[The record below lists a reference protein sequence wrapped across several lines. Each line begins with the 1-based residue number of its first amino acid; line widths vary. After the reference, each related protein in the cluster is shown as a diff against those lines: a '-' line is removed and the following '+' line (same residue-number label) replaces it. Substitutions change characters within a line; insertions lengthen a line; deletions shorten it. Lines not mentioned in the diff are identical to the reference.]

1 MRVGIMADTHDR
13 VPAIAELVARMIAGG
28 ASLLMHAGDHCS
40 PFSLTPVNDAN
51 IPMLGVFGRNDGDPE
66 GLTAVA
72 AQGVGTELYESPH
85 SFEVSGKQILIVHDI
100 GEVHQRSLDKHQFVF
115 HGSSHQVEMKS
126 RGDTLILNPGEACGW
141 LYGSCT
147 AALVDLQTR
156 EVEII
161 KL

>member
-1 MRVGIMADTHDR
+1 MRVGILADTHDR
-13 VPAIAELVARMIAGG
+13 VPAIAELVARLVEGG

-40 PFSLTPVNDAN
+40 PFSLVPVNDAN

-66 GLTAVA
+66 ALAAVA

-85 SFEVSGKQILIVHDI
+85 SFEVSGQQILIVHDI

-115 HGSSHQVEMKS
+115 HGNSHQAEMKT

-141 LYGSCT
+141 LYGACT

>member
-1 MRVGIMADTHDR
+1 MRVGILADTHDR
-13 VPAIAELVARMIAGG
+13 VPAIGELVAKMIAGG

-40 PFSLTPVNDAN
+40 PFSLMPVNEAN

-66 GLTAVA
+66 GLAAVA

-85 SFEVSGKQILIVHDI
+85 SFEVGGKQILIVHDI
-100 GEVHQRSLDKHQFVF
+100 GEVHQRSLDNHDFVF
-115 HGSSHQVEMKS
+115 HGNSHQVEMKT
-126 RGDTLILNPGEACGW
+126 RGNTLILNPGEACGW

-147 AALVDLQTR
+147 AALVDLQTK

>member
-1 MRVGIMADTHDR
+1 MRVGILADTHDR
-13 VPAIAELVARMIAGG
+13 VPAIAELVNRLVAGG

-40 PFSLTPVNDAN
+40 PFSLAPVNDSN

-66 GLTAVA
+66 GLNAMA
-72 AQGVGTELYESPH
+72 AHGVGTELYESPH
-85 SFEVSGKQILIVHDI
+85 SFEVAGKQILIVHDI
-100 GEVHQRSLDKHQFVF
+100 GDVHQRSLDKHQFVF
-115 HGSSHQVEMKS
+115 HGSSHKVEMTT
-126 RGDTLILNPGEACGW
+126 RGDTLVLNPGEGCGW

-147 AALVDLQTR
+147 AALVDLDTR

>member
-1 MRVGIMADTHDR
+1 MRVGVLADTHDR
-13 VPAIAELVARMIAGG
+13 VPAIAELVQRLVEGG

-40 PFSLTPVNDAN
+40 PFSLVPVNDAN

-66 GLTAVA
+66 GLAAVA

-85 SFEVSGKQILIVHDI
+85 SFEVGGKQILIVHDLVDI
-100 GEVHQRSLDKHQFVF
+100 NNRSVEQHQFVI
-115 HGSSHQVEMKS
+115 HGSTHQVEMKT
-126 RGDTLILNPGEACGW
+126 RGDTLLLNPGEACGW
-141 LYGSCT
+141 LYGACT
-147 AALVDLQTR
+147 AALLDLDTK